1 MTITIAAA
9 AEFLNTHSR
18 QFATEIATKTRLG
31 LEMERLLMQRTSTGE
46 YYVTE
51 NMTSDEVLQPYQ
63 GQFTPKGTL
72 VHDETS
78 IRVRPIKLDLT
89 ITEEQLE
96 KWYYA
101 WQNQRF
107 EAGRDPRTF
116 TYAQFVL
123 ENEII
128 PNFNNDLNRIA
139 WQGSY
144 AAPTPGTPGDAIDS
158 VDGFKKVIA
167 DYITSGKIPAA
178 NVYNSGVLSA
188 SNMRDQVEGF
198 LDSIPEEITAK
209 GGKILCSPLLVRYY
223 MRDYRGEFS
232 SIPNLYNPEAGAL
245 RPVLV
250 DGYNVQLIPVAT
262 MAGSQRMIFLAN
274 GRDNMIWVDRAGYSS
289 YPNIIFDT
297 APRVLQMYATIYRGY
312 GFEYPQEVYV
322 NNQV

>member
-18 QFATEIATKTRLG
+18 QFAAEIATKTRLG

-46 YYVTE
+46 YYATE

-116 TYAQFVL
+116 TYA
-123 ENEII
+123 
-128 PNFNNDLNRIA
+128 
-139 WQGSY
+139 
-144 AAPTPGTPGDAIDS
+144 
-158 VDGFKKVIA
+158 
-167 DYITSGKIPAA
+167 
-178 NVYNSGVLSA
+178 
-188 SNMRDQVEGF
+188 
-198 LDSIPEEITAK
+198 
-209 GGKILCSPLLVRYY
+209 
-223 MRDYRGEFS
+223 S
-232 SIPNLYNPEAGAL
+232 S
-245 RPVLV
+245 
-250 DGYNVQLIPVAT
+250 
-262 MAGSQRMIFLAN
+262 
-274 GRDNMIWVDRAGYSS
+274 
-289 YPNIIFDT
+289 
-297 APRVLQMYATIYRGY
+297 
-312 GFEYPQEVYV
+312 
-322 NNQV
+322 